1 MRKVLAAAGSL
12 MLVGLA
18 AGCSSSATLV
28 NQAVGSS
35 SGAAHVGGTLDL
47 KNQAGRDFHITLAKV
62 ADPAQAVNQNAP
74 ASGKRFI
81 AAIFNVDNISS
92 QALSINGA
100 LDANIIGSDGNTYT
114 PTHNALSDC
123 GSDTV
128 KVQLAAGKSGASCV
142 SFEIKTSVNVAKV
155 QFYPAAGS
163 ASDYGEW
170 LVP

>member
-1 MRKVLAAAGSL
+1 

-18 AGCSSSATLV
+18 AGCSSSASLV
-28 NQAVGSS
+28 NHAVGSS
-35 SGAAHVGGTLDL
+35 GGVAHVGDALDL

-62 ADPAQAVNQNAP
+62 ADPAQTVNQNAP

-81 AAIFNVDNISS
+81 AAVFNVDNISS
-92 QALSINGA
+92 QTLSTDGD

-114 PTHNALSDC
+114 PTHNALSEC
-123 GSDTV
+123 GSNTV
-128 KVQLAAGKSGASCV
+128 KVQLAAGKSGTSCV
-142 SFEIKTSVNVAKV
+142 SFEIKTSVQVSKV